1 MTTNQ
6 ICYLL
11 SQKLVITHYRKRT
24 QALFYICDYKKNV
37 SEKTEIMKKKKNK
50 KTTKKTKQQQQ
61 PIYCCD
67 RIDCLINHD
76 IGQSHPSAGLLYSP
90 SS

>member
-37 SEKTEIMKKKKNK
+37 SEKTEIMKKKKK
-50 KTTKKTKQQQQ
+50 QKTKTKQNNNNNLC
-61 PIYCCD
+61 IAV
-67 RIDCLINHD
+67 IEL
-76 IGQSHPSAGLLYSP
+76 SL
-90 SS
+90 

>member
-37 SEKTEIMKKKKNK
+37 SEKTEIMKKKKTKNK
-50 KTTKKTKQQQQ
+50 NKTKQQQQ
-61 PIYCCD
+61 PMYCCD
-67 RIDCLINHD
+67 RIDSLITVM
-76 IGQSHPSAGLLYSP
+76 I
-90 SS
+90 

>member
-6 ICYLL
+6 IRYLL

-37 SEKTEIMKKKKNK
+37 SEKTEIMKKKKQ
-50 KTTKKTKQQQQ
+50 TKKQQKKQ
-61 PIYCCD
+61 
-67 RIDCLINHD
+67 NNNNN
-76 IGQSHPSAGLLYSP
+76 LYIAVIELTV
-90 SS
+90 

>member
-11 SQKLVITHYRKRT
+11 SQKVVITHYRKRT

-37 SEKTEIMKKKKNK
+37 SEKTEIMKKKTKQ
-50 KTTKKTKQQQQ
+50 KTKTKQNNNNNLC
-61 PIYCCD
+61 IAV
-67 RIDCLINHD
+67 IELT
-76 IGQSHPSAGLLYSP
+76 L
-90 SS
+90 

>member
-37 SEKTEIMKKKKNK
+37 SEKTEIMKKKKQNK
-50 KTTKKTKQQQQ
+50 KQKQNKTTTTT
-61 PIYCCD
+61 YV
-67 RIDCLINHD
+67 
-76 IGQSHPSAGLLYSP
+76 LL
-90 SS
+90 

>member
-37 SEKTEIMKKKKNK
+37 SEKTEIMKKKTKQ
-50 KTTKKTKQQQQ
+50 KTKTKQNNNNNLC
-61 PIYCCD
+61 IAV
-67 RIDCLINHD
+67 IELT
-76 IGQSHPSAGLLYSP
+76 L
-90 SS
+90 

>member
-37 SEKTEIMKKKKNK
+37 SKKTKIMKKKKNK
-50 KTTKKTKQQQQ
+50 KQKQNKTTTTT
-61 PIYCCD
+61 YV
-67 RIDCLINHD
+67 
-76 IGQSHPSAGLLYSP
+76 LL
-90 SS
+90 

>member
-37 SEKTEIMKKKKNK
+37 SEKTEIMKKTNKQKNNK
-50 KTTKKTKQQQQ
+50 KKQ
-61 PIYCCD
+61 
-67 RIDCLINHD
+67 NNNNN
-76 IGQSHPSAGLLYSP
+76 LYIAVIELTV
-90 SS
+90 